1 MKKTLKI
8 IFSITIIASCTSSKK
23 FTATGTNEEIIQQ
36 AVSVLKKHP
45 GNSDAKRQLKINYE
59 EAVKIHEDKIR
70 EIKRQADSNY
80 LERILPELNA
90 LQNLN
95 TTISPVQ
102 QTVKDQISSVN
113 YADEIMSI
121 KQTIAAE
128 SYDQANSYLSKGG
141 WGNSKNSY
149 NLFLKSNYY
158 IDNYKGSKKLIKET
172 FDKNIVNVVINPE
185 GISPNDSS
193 MSKVH
198 FNSTQVQKKLIKD
211 LGGDTYKFDTR
222 IPAKFYSDADAKSK
236 NIEPDWVINLRIKNL
251 GFSHSNGL
259 SFTDERMKDIKP
271 GSDVTPESHASEQTR
286 FAQVNVTQ
294 REYSMNATVE
304 YSIVDVRSNK
314 VIGKGE
320 LPASYEWQN
329 QYAKYSGDYRALDRQ
344 DWELIN
350 ESKKSDG
357 SSLRTEKLVAELFED
372 AYPNLHQVILYF
384 VKW

>member
-1 MKKTLKI
+1 MKKILKI

-128 SYDQANSYLSKGG
+128 SYDQAISYLNKGG

-185 GISPNDSS
+185 GISS
-193 MSKVH
+193 
-198 FNSTQVQKKLIKD
+198 
-211 LGGDTYKFDTR
+211 
-222 IPAKFYSDADAKSK
+222 
-236 NIEPDWVINLRIKNL
+236 
-251 GFSHSNGL
+251 
-259 SFTDERMKDIKP
+259 
-271 GSDVTPESHASEQTR
+271 ASR
-286 FAQVNVTQ
+286 GP
-294 REYSMNATVE
+294 R
-304 YSIVDVRSNK
+304 
-314 VIGKGE
+314 
-320 LPASYEWQN
+320 W
-329 QYAKYSGDYRALDRQ
+329 
-344 DWELIN
+344 
-350 ESKKSDG
+350 
-357 SSLRTEKLVAELFED
+357 
-372 AYPNLHQVILYF
+372 
-384 VKW
+384 